1 MKSVPMF
8 ASQQRA
14 ISELPLGRVQGLHRM
29 HPAPIGFIS
38 RQCIW
43 DASKQFF
50 FYQKVHPG
58 QGLSSGFPRGMFDA
72 CDVCAYIYVYAW

>member
-50 FYQKVHPG
+50 F
-58 QGLSSGFPRGMFDA
+58 LSKSAPRSGFKFRVSKG
-72 CDVCAYIYVYAW
+72 YV